1 MSFSPRSFPINLSEF
16 HLVNRRNNQY
26 KLTKSPFLDLL
37 GSKSERRD
45 QFYNY
50 PHQNVRQGWR
60 RRDPGINT
68 KSAEEVL
75 EGREKVNQCVV
86 ASTHF
91 IDRLGKLDVKEICG

>member
-1 MSFSPRSFPINLSEF
+1 MNFSEF
-16 HLVNRRNNQY
+16 HLVNCRNNRD
-26 KLTKSPFLDLL
+26 KLTKSPLLDLL

-50 PHQNVRQGWR
+50 LHQNVCQGWR
-60 RRDPGINT
+60 RRDAGINT
-68 KSAEEVL
+68 ESAEEVL

-91 IDRLGKLDVKEICG
+91 VDRLGELHVREMCR